1 MYIHL
6 HVVYKA
12 PVVRDDVLSSFSFT
26 EDESWNE
33 KHNKPHKIV
42 KQADVVLLGFPFHY
56 NYSNSETRANDLN
69 IYRAVTDPLGP
80 AMTWGM
86 FCIGY
91 KEIGDET
98 QEAEMF
104 YESFRPYVREPFKV
118 DLIENSA
125 SSFHVDRLSVRA

>member
-1 MYIHL
+1 M
-6 HVVYKA
+6 
-12 PVVRDDVLSSFSFT
+12 LSEFT
-26 EDESWNE
+26 WRMPRIKLGTRLNVITLCVFLSEDETINLP
-33 KHNKPHKIV
+33 HNKPNKIV

-56 NYSNSETRANDLN
+56 NYADPDTRANDLN
-69 IYRAVTDPLGP
+69 IYREVTDPLGP

-98 QEAEMF
+98 QQEEMF

-118 DLIENSA
+118 VYRKFDYS
-125 SSFHVDRLSVRA
+125 